1 MTFFG
6 DLFEVAGGGAGGF
19 AAGMRAQR
27 EQQLERDNLRMRE
40 AEMEAAAVDRSLM
53 RGIQQQQVQLAEEEF
68 QYQRAMDR
76 RESLRNRIA
85 ARDGAAQQQ
94 FENELALAREGF
106 DPSGNPLSY
115 DQLPL
120 PDQSLIDQRRAS
132 AANSLRG
139 TGAGRQFSDADRGLA
154 QQVLHQFGQRN
165 RDSLDYAAM
174 EQRARDIA
182 QERGMDPAAVLN
194 ALNAVTGEYL
204 LGRMTMDPVDRM
216 MEGILP
222 DMSFNQL
229 LQYDPQPSTLSG
241 GQVGGDVTLS
251 GNLPPEVQAAI
262 DELVAQGITDPNE
275 VMAELSKRGLG
286 N

>member
-6 DLFEVAGGGAGGF
+6 DLFEVAGGGASGF

-27 EQQLERDNLRMRE
+27 EQQLERDNLRMQE

-68 QYQRAMDR
+68 QHQRAMDR
-76 RESLRNRIA
+76 RESLRSRME
-85 ARDGAAQQQ
+85 ARDGKAQQKL
-94 FENELALAREGF
+94 ENELAFARYGF

-115 DQLPL
+115 NELPL
-120 PDQSLIDQRRAS
+120 TDRALIHQRQAS
-132 AANSLRG
+132 AA
-139 TGAGRQFSDADRGLA
+139 AAPQFGDREKGLA
-154 QQVLHQFGQRN
+154 QQVLFQFGQQS
-165 RDSLDYAAM
+165 RDRLDYPAM
-174 EQRARDIA
+174 EQRARELA
-182 QERGMDPAAVLN
+182 EAGGMDPAAVLN